1 MQIRQSIKNWTCT
14 AYPLLNTALQA
25 SQAMMLQIVY
35 MATISNQSTPLQKQK
50 DNAFLLIDYKLNDR
64 MDWQMF

>member
-1 MQIRQSIKNWTCT
+1 
-14 AYPLLNTALQA
+14 
-25 SQAMMLQIVY
+25 MMLQIVY

-50 DNAFLLIDYKLNDR
+50 DNAFLLIADKLNDR

>member
-1 MQIRQSIKNWTCT
+1 
-14 AYPLLNTALQA
+14 
-25 SQAMMLQIVY
+25 MMLQIVY